1 MNIGT
6 KGISMKFGL
15 MILALGIVGY
25 LVINRERKN

>member
-25 LVINRERKN
+25 LIINRQRKN

>member
-25 LVINRERKN
+25 LVINRQRKN